1 MWESKNNIEI
11 KFLWFQDPFADEL
24 EIVSFRFNRLV
35 FDLHPSLLILGAT
48 IKHHLQLL
56 KQDKPEIAQL
66 LENLFYV
73 DNLITRAD
81 EDQRAFDIYQKSKQ
95 MMSKGGFNLR
105 KWNSNSK
112 TLLQKIASSEFTENE
127 KNAKSVNKTLAEIT
141 AEPSTGIS
149 D

>member
-1 MWESKNNIEI
+1 M
-11 KFLWFQDPFADEL
+11 
-24 EIVSFRFNRLV
+24 
-35 FDLHPSLLILGAT
+35 GAT

-127 KNAKSVNKTLAEIT
+127 KNAKSVNKTPAEIT